1 METFTACHFGSC
13 FFGQA
18 EHLIRILKQPM
29 TGFGEHDSL
38 GKPVEKP
45 RVETFGDNESR
56 DIPKVASGFGGGIG
70 SSKEDVCGILTGG
83 VIALGWLYGRSEPG
97 ADINNLKSLTGV
109 FRKKFIERIG
119 STKCP
124 EILEKLGEQEKM
136 IKCKKLTAEMTGV
149 LWEIIG

>member
-1 METFTACHFGSC
+1 MNRETVER
-13 FFGQA
+13 QA
-18 EHLIRILKQPM
+18 FETYL
-29 TGFGEHDSL
+29 TGFHCAEAISKTIVGI
-38 GKPVEKP
+38 
-45 RVETFGDNESR
+45 FGDNGIR

-70 SSKEDVCGILTGG
+70 SSKEDVCGILAGG

-97 ADINNLKSLTGV
+97 DNINNLKDLTGA

-136 IKCKKLTAEMTGV
+136 IKCKELTAEMTGV
-149 LWEIIG
+149 LWEIINNEG